1 MKSRFVNLVMI
12 FTKRVLP
19 QNCMAA
25 EVYAKLIRGRIAA
38 EVEVVMQSTN
48 KKATP
53 RYLRND
59 LSNNQSRQ

>member
-1 MKSRFVNLVMI
+1 MKSKFVNLVMI
-12 FTKRVLP
+12 FT
-19 QNCMAA
+19 
-25 EVYAKLIRGRIAA
+25 RIAA

-59 LSNNQSRQ
+59 LSNDQSRQYS